1 MRISFDDGTLLL
13 EDAPDTV
20 PYAEWDD
27 RVDEYRA
34 QTQQY
39 RSIRA
44 WANGTDG
51 QVTLSES
58 TPTVESL
65 TDDARSYSEF
75 HFTPSVAIEPRD
87 YQQEAL
93 AAWRD
98 NGRRGSVVLPTGS
111 GKTFLA
117 VQAIADAGVST
128 LVVVPTIDLMNQWHA
143 TLTTAFGD
151 QLPDGVGVLG
161 GEATM

>member
-1 MRISFDDGTLLL
+1 MRLIFDDGTLLL

-34 QTQQY
+34 RAQQY
-39 RSIRA
+39 REIRE
-44 WANGTDG
+44 WANSTDG
-51 QVTLSES
+51 QATLSES
-58 TPTVESL
+58 TAAVDSV
-65 TDDARSYSEF
+65 TDDARNYFEF

-143 TLTTAFGD
+143 TLTNAFGD
-151 QLPDGVGVLG
+151 GDRKSVV
-161 GEATM
+161 

>member
-1 MRISFDDGTLLL
+1 MHISFDDGTLLL

-51 QVTLSES
+51 QVTLRID
-58 TPTVESL
+58 
-65 TDDARSYSEF
+65 TDC
-75 HFTPSVAIEPRD
+75 
-87 YQQEAL
+87 
-93 AAWRD
+93 
-98 NGRRGSVVLPTGS
+98 
-111 GKTFLA
+111 
-117 VQAIADAGVST
+117 
-128 LVVVPTIDLMNQWHA
+128 
-143 TLTTAFGD
+143 
-151 QLPDGVGVLG
+151 
-161 GEATM
+161 